1 MEKLDF
7 SSNKANNSGT
17 NLSNNNEMRIVLV
30 GKTGSGKSSSGNTI
44 LGRRCF
50 ESKCSPRSLTVDC
63 SKCNTAVDGNQI
75 AVIDTPGLSDTR
87 FNEDKTVKDFS
98 LCIPLAAPGPHIFLV
113 VIALGRFTEE
123 ERKSVQK
130 IQEIFGKDADKYSM
144 VLFTHGDQL
153 QDTTIEEFLEESSEL
168 QELVKTCNGQ
178 YHVFNNNQSDKK
190 PQVTELLQKIK
201 NIVHKNG
208 GSHYTNEMFQK
219 AEREIQERKQRLLRE
234 KEEQMRK
241 EREKQEREIQA
252 QYQREMQK
260 MNELLRAERERER
273 ERERKEREEERR
285 MAQQKLDEQKKK
297 EFERLKEEIQRE
309 KEQREIEMKAMMDRM
324 NEQKERELRQHK
336 ERLQAQYEAEA
347 RRAAHYQS
355 QTSPEVCAIL

>member
-7 SSNKANNSGT
+7 SSNKAKHSAT
-17 NLSNNNEMRIVLV
+17 NLSNNKELRIVLV
-30 GKTGSGKSSSGNTI
+30 GKTGSGKSASGNTI

-50 ESKCSPRSLTVDC
+50 ESKCSPRSLTVNC

-87 FNEDKTVKDFS
+87 FNEEKTVKDFS
-98 LCIPLAAPGPHIFLV
+98 LCIPFAAPGPHIFLV
-113 VIALGRFTEE
+113 VIALNRFTEE
-123 ERKSVQK
+123 EKKSVQK

-144 VLFTHGDQL
+144 VLFTHGDLL

-168 QELVKTCNGQ
+168 QELVKRCNGQ

-201 NIVHKNG
+201 HIVHKNG

-219 AEREIQERKQRLLRE
+219 AEREIVERKQRLLRE

-241 EREKQEREIQA
+241 EREKLEREIQA
-252 QYQREMQK
+252 KYQREMQK

-273 ERERKEREEERR
+273 KEREEERR
-285 MAQQKLDEQKKK
+285 MARQELDEQQRKS
-297 EFERLKEEIQRE
+297 FEWLKEERQRE
-309 KEQREIEMKAMMDRM
+309 KEEKQTEMKAMMDMM
-324 NEQKERELRQHK
+324 NGQRERELRQQE
-336 ERLQAQYEAEA
+336 ERLQAYYEEKARREAE
-347 RRAAHYQS
+347 HQCK
-355 QTSPEVCAIL
+355 TEGGPCAIL